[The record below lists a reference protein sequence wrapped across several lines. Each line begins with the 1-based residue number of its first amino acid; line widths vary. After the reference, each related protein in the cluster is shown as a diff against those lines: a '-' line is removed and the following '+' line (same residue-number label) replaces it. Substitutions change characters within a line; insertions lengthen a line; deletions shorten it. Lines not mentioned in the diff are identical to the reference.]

1 MSKEN
6 TEKEVKTEKEE
17 KVSPEKEKSKTIS
30 VEKYNKALEQIVN
43 LNKEVE
49 NWKNK
54 YYKAYADVDNLR
66 KSIEKDHSDALKY
79 RAEGFIDKLIPALDG
94 FNMALNVT
102 PSNQEMSN
110 FLQGFNYIYNNI
122 MASIESEG
130 VSEINVKIGDKFD
143 EKFMNAIDTVEQEGE
158 ENIVVQVLGR
168 GYKLHDRIVR
178 PAVVYVSCKP
188 GSKDKKE
195 EKSDE
200 KDENK

>member
-17 KVSPEKEKSKTIS
+17 KVSPEKEKIKTIS